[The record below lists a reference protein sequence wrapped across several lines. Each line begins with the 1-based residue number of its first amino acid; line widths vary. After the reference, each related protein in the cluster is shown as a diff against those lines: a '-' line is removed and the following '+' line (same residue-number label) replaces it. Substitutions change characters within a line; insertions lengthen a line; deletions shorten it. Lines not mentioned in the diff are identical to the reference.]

1 MERDMWPSCSHH
13 PGQSWGIQGQPAL
26 GWSTEDQNTNTRM
39 RPADTTWSGH
49 EPSQLSPVHIVNLQN
64 EKINGG
70 RLKPR
75 GFGVLCYAVIEN
87 STTCLSIKFLRKQN
101 TSEAIKGRIK
111 VLLHHLQIQPP
122 TTLTYKV
129 SDKSCIE
136 LLALEVQERLL
147 FYSESKL

>member
-1 MERDMWPSCSHH
+1 M
-13 PGQSWGIQGQPAL
+13 
-26 GWSTEDQNTNTRM
+26 
-39 RPADTTWSGH
+39 
-49 EPSQLSPVHIVNLQN
+49 
-64 EKINGG
+64 
-70 RLKPR
+70 
-75 GFGVLCYAVIEN
+75 LCYAVIEN